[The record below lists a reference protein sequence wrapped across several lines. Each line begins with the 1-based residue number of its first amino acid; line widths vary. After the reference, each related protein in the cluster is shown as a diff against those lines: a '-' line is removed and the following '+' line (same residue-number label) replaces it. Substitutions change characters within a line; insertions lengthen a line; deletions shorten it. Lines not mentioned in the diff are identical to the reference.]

1 MWPPVQEYCLKI
13 YLSSTSGISD
23 FLILER
29 FNYQGTTTMLVGAAS
44 EFGDQRQNFHFE
56 ESPDTSKVET
66 VSQFEDS
73 LPRESSIPWQKDI
86 LELFLR
92 NQVQLAPAM
101 PLLALMFGVT
111 AMTWVPVTTA
121 LSWLIAALGC
131 NAIQLFLCQLYF
143 KQPRDVHEQRDWI
156 GMISA
161 SELLQGACWVIPLFV
176 FWPHSNMLQGAFI
189 ISAIMVVSAARFLLV
204 NNFMP
209 VLIAGT
215 CVMTIGVA
223 YRCAAE
229 SGPIYLALAGLII
242 TLEAFF
248 LFIARQLQGTAR
260 DMIIYRNHKD
270 VLITELK
277 QERDRAE
284 TEKQKAE
291 TANRAKS
298 SFLANMSH
306 ELRTPLNA
314 ILGFS
319 EILERELFG
328 PLANSTYKDYAGD
341 IHHSGQYL
349 LGLINDILDISRIEA
364 GRREIRDEPF
374 SLLETMEHA
383 AHLTELAAVEKEMH
397 VAFDLQPGT
406 PKILGDMRAINQV
419 VINLLSNGIKFTPKG
434 GMVTMFAQRTAQ
446 GSVELHVKDNGPGI
460 PPEEMHS
467 ALAAFSRGALATKKA
482 IDGAG
487 LGLSIVK
494 GIMELHGGK
503 VDIKSEVGRGT
514 EVICT
519 FPAKRVLSGPRGEI
533 MASPEMQSDSQR
545 QLISLTA

>member
-1 MWPPVQEYCLKI
+1 MTVE
-13 YLSSTSGISD
+13 
-23 FLILER
+23 
-29 FNYQGTTTMLVGAAS
+29 AAFQN
-44 EFGDQRQNFHFE
+44 EDYRQNFHF
-56 ESPDTSKVET
+56 VEPT
-66 VSQFEDS
+66 ALKKDVGASRFEDS
-73 LPRESSIPWQKDI
+73 LPRESSILWQRDL
-86 LELFLR
+86 LEMFLR
-92 NQVQLAPAM
+92 NQLQLAPAM
-101 PLLALMFGVT
+101 PLLTVMFGIT
-111 AMTWVPVTTA
+111 AMSWVPMVTA

-143 KQPRDVHEQRDWI
+143 KQQRSEAECHDWI

-161 SELLQGACWVIPLFV
+161 SELLQGICWIGPLFL
-176 FWPHSNMLQGAFI
+176 FWPNSSTLQGEFI
-189 ISAIMVVSAARFLLV
+189 IAAIMVVSAARFLLV

-223 YRCAAE
+223 YRCAFETGA
-229 SGPIYLALAGLII
+229 IYMALTGLII

-260 DMIIYRNHKD
+260 DMIIFRKQKD
-270 VLITELK
+270 ELIGELQ

-284 TEKQKAE
+284 IEKEKAE
-291 TANRAKS
+291 AANRAKS

-328 PLANSTYKDYAGD
+328 PMANSTYKDYAGD
-341 IHHSGQYL
+341 IHNSGQYL

-364 GRREIRDEPF
+364 GRREIREEPF
-374 SLLETMEHA
+374 LMLEAMEHA
-383 AHLTELAAVEKEMH
+383 AHLTEIAAAEKEIT
-397 VAFDLQPGT
+397 VAFDIQPAT
-406 PKILGDMRAINQV
+406 PKVMCDVRAINQI
-419 VINLLSNGIKFTPKG
+419 VINLLTNAIKFTPKG
-434 GMVTMFAQRTAQ
+434 GMVTMFAQRTTQ
-446 GSVELHVKDNGPGI
+446 GTVELCVKDNGPGI
-460 PPEEMHS
+460 PEDEIALS
-467 ALAAFSRGALATKKA
+467 LAAFSRGSLATKKA

-494 GIMELHGGK
+494 GIMELHGGS
-503 VDIKSEVGRGT
+503 VSIKSQFGHGT

-519 FPAKRVLSGPRGEI
+519 FPEKRVLSGPRGEI
-533 MASPEMQSDSQR
+533 MAGPTIQSESQR

>member
-1 MWPPVQEYCLKI
+1 MTVEANFDI
-13 YLSSTSGISD
+13 D
-23 FLILER
+23 
-29 FNYQGTTTMLVGAAS
+29 N
-44 EFGDQRQNFHFE
+44 QRQNFHFLE
-56 ESPDTSKVET
+56 TPASKKNAPESE
-66 VSQFEDS
+66 FEDS
-73 LPRESSIPWQKDI
+73 LPRETSVLWQREL
-86 LELFLR
+86 LENFLR
-92 NQVQLAPAM
+92 NQLQLAPAM
-101 PLLALMFGVT
+101 PLLTVLFGFTV
-111 AMTWVPVTTA
+111 MSWVPIMTA
-121 LSWLIAALGC
+121 LTWLIAALGC
-131 NAIQLFLCQLYF
+131 NAIQLFMCHLYF
-143 KQPRDVHEQRDWI
+143 KQPRSEVECHDWI

-161 SELLQGACWVIPLFV
+161 SELLQGTCWIIPLFL
-176 FWPHSNMLQGAFI
+176 FWPETNTLQGAFI

-223 YRCAAE
+223 YRCAFE
-229 SGPIYLALAGLII
+229 YGTIYVSLAGLFIM
-242 TLEAFF
+242 LEVFF

-260 DMIIYRNHKD
+260 DMIIFRKQKD
-270 VLITELK
+270 VLIGEL
-277 QERDRAE
+277 QLERDRAE
-284 TEKQKAE
+284 SEKKKAE
-291 TANRAKS
+291 AANLAKS

-328 PLANSTYKDYAGD
+328 PMANATYKDYAGD
-341 IHHSGQYL
+341 IHNSGQYL

-374 SLLETMEHA
+374 LVLEAMENA
-383 AHLTELAAVEKEMH
+383 VHLTELAAAEKDITI
-397 VAFDLQPGT
+397 AFDVQPGT
-406 PKILGDMRAINQV
+406 PKVLCDVRAINQIA
-419 VINLLSNGIKFTPKG
+419 INLLTNGIKFTPKG

-446 GSVELHVKDNGPGI
+446 GTVEFQVKDNGPGI
-460 PPEEMHS
+460 PEDEVALS
-467 ALAAFSRGALATKKA
+467 LAAFTRGALATKKA

-494 GIMELHGGK
+494 GIMDLHGGS
-503 VDIKSEVGRGT
+503 VTIKSELGRGT

-519 FPAKRVLSGPRGEI
+519 FPEKRVLSGPRGEI
-533 MASPEMQSDSQR
+533 MAGPTIQSESQR

>member
-1 MWPPVQEYCLKI
+1 
-13 YLSSTSGISD
+13 
-23 FLILER
+23 
-29 FNYQGTTTMLVGAAS
+29 MLVETAHLNN
-44 EFGDQRQNFHFE
+44 DLRQNIHVE
-56 ESPDTSKVET
+56 IPLQTVKAESP
-66 VSQFEDS
+66 SQFEDS

-92 NQVQLAPAM
+92 NQLQLAPAM
-101 PLLALMFGVT
+101 PLLALLFGVT
-111 AMTWVPVTTA
+111 AMTWVPIITA

-161 SELLQGACWVIPLFV
+161 SELLLGACWVIPLFI
-176 FWPHSNMLQGAFI
+176 FWPHANSLQGTFI
-189 ISAIMVVSAARFLLV
+189 IAAIMVVSAARFLLV

-229 SGPIYLALAGLII
+229 AGPIYLAMAGLII

-248 LFIARQLQGTAR
+248 LFIARQLQSTAR
-260 DMIIYRNHKD
+260 DMIVYRNHKD
-270 VLITELK
+270 VLIAELK

-291 TANRAKS
+291 NANRAKS

-328 PLANSTYKDYAGD
+328 PLTNSTYKDYAGD

-374 SLLETMEHA
+374 SLLEAMEHA
-383 AHLTELAAVEKEMH
+383 AHLTELAAAEKEIQ
-397 VAFDLQPGT
+397 VAFDMQPGT
-406 PKILGDMRAINQV
+406 PKILGDMRAVNQV
-419 VINLLSNGIKFTPKG
+419 VINLLTNGIKFTPKG
-434 GMVTMFAQRTAQ
+434 GMVMMFAQRTAQ
-446 GSVELHVKDNGPGI
+446 GTIELHVKDNGPGI
-460 PPEEMHS
+460 PKEEINS
-467 ALAAFSRGALATKKA
+467 ALAAFSRGSLATKKA

-503 VDIKSEVGRGT
+503 VSIKSEIGRGT

-533 MASPEMQSDSQR
+533 MAGPEIQSDSQR

>member
-1 MWPPVQEYCLKI
+1 
-13 YLSSTSGISD
+13 
-23 FLILER
+23 
-29 FNYQGTTTMLVGAAS
+29 MLVDAAL
-44 EFGDQRQNFHFE
+44 ENPENRQNIHFDEPAQPRKKSSPSQFE
-56 ESPDTSKVET
+56 ESLPSET
-66 VSQFEDS
+66 T
-73 LPRESSIPWQKDI
+73 IPWQRDI
-86 LELFLR
+86 LEIFLR
-92 NQVQLAPAM
+92 NQLQLAPAM
-101 PLLALMFGVT
+101 PLLALMFGIT
-111 AMTWVPVTTA
+111 AMTWVPLVTA
-121 LSWLIAALGC
+121 ISWLIAALGC

-176 FWPHSNMLQGAFI
+176 FWPFSNTLQGAFI

-223 YRCAAE
+223 YRCAFE
-229 SGPIYLALAGLII
+229 GGPIYFSLAGLII
-242 TLEAFF
+242 TLEVFF

-260 DMIIYRNHKD
+260 DMIIYRNEKD
-270 VLITELK
+270 VLIAELK
-277 QERDRAE
+277 LERDRAE
-284 TEKQKAE
+284 TEKLKAE

-328 PLANSTYKDYAGD
+328 PLQNSTYKDYAGD

-364 GRREIRDEPF
+364 GRRDVRDEPF
-374 SLLETMEHA
+374 HLLEAMEHA
-383 AHLTELAAVEKEMH
+383 SHMTGISAAERDITVR
-397 VAFDLQPGT
+397 FDAEHGT
-406 PKILGDMRAINQV
+406 PKLLCDIRAINQV
-419 VINLLSNGIKFTPKG
+419 VINLLTNGIKFTPTG
-434 GMVTMFAQRTAQ
+434 
-446 GSVELHVKDNGPGI
+446 GSVSMLAKRTEHGTVEFRVKDNGPGI
-460 PPEEMHS
+460 PAEEIAQS
-467 ALAAFSRGALATKKA
+467 LAAFSRGSLATKKA

-494 GIMELHGGK
+494 GIMELHGGT
-503 VDIKSEVGRGT
+503 VEIKSELGKGT

-533 MASPEMQSDSQR
+533 MAGPSIQSDSHR
-545 QLISLTA
+545 KLIALTA

>member
-1 MWPPVQEYCLKI
+1 MAVDIAL
-13 YLSSTSGISD
+13 D
-23 FLILER
+23 
-29 FNYQGTTTMLVGAAS
+29 NS
-44 EFGDQRQNFHFE
+44 ELRQNVHFDE
-56 ESPDTSKVET
+56 PHAFVKPVG

-73 LPRESSIPWQKDI
+73 LPAESEIPWRRDL
-86 LELFLR
+86 LESFLR
-92 NQVQLAPAM
+92 NQLLLAPAM
-101 PLLALMFGVT
+101 PLLAILFGIT
-111 AMTWVPVTTA
+111 AMSWVPIVTA

-143 KQPRDVHEQRDWI
+143 KKERDASEQRDWI

-161 SELLQGACWVIPLFV
+161 SELLQGACWVMPLFF
-176 FWPHSNMLQGAFI
+176 FWPYSNTFQGAFI
-189 ISAIMVVSAARFLLV
+189 VAAIMVVSAARFLLV

-209 VLIAGT
+209 VLTAGT
-215 CVMTIGVA
+215 CVLTIGVA
-223 YRCAAE
+223 YRCAFE
-229 SGPIYLALAGLII
+229 SNPIFLAMAGLII
-242 TLEAFF
+242 TLEVFF

-260 DMIIYRNHKD
+260 DMIVYRNQKD
-270 VLITELK
+270 ILISELK

-284 TEKQKAE
+284 SEKQKAE
-291 TANRAKS
+291 AANRAKS

-328 PLANSTYKDYAGD
+328 PMANATYKDYAGD

-364 GRREIRDEPF
+364 GRRDIRDEPF
-374 SLLETMEHA
+374 LLLEAMEHA
-383 AHLTELAAVEKEMH
+383 SHLTSMLAVEKEIT
-397 VAFDLQPGT
+397 VSFDIQPGT
-406 PKILGDMRAINQV
+406 PKIMVDVRAVNQV
-419 VINLLSNGIKFTPKG
+419 AINLLTNSIKFTPKG
-434 GMVTMFAQRTAQ
+434 GAITMFAQHNALGT
-446 GSVELHVKDNGPGI
+446 VEFRVKDNGLGI
-460 PPEEMHS
+460 PQDEIATS
-467 ALAAFSRGALATKKA
+467 LAAFSRGSLAAKKA

-494 GIMELHGGK
+494 GIMDLHDGHIE
-503 VDIKSEVGRGT
+503 IKSELGLGT

-533 MASPEMQSDSQR
+533 MAGPTIQSESQR
-545 QLISLTA
+545 KLISLTA